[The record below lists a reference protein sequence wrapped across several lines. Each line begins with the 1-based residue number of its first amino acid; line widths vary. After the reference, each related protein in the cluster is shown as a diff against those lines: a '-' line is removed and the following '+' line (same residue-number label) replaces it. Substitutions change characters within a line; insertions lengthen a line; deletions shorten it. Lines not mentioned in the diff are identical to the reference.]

1 MSDEPDLRG
10 GLTPRPICSASRKG
24 GLRHTVARGRAEV
37 TIRAEGDR
45 WQLNGQTRSGNFPTP
60 TAYRWLER
68 RAPTLRAEQ
77 LVSPPRRA
85 RPARRQPRRRVDYQH
100 SPGTSGVQ
108 TTPPAYPLQ
117 IPLPARR
124 PRHRSRSN
132 NLSPARSPDSHAPVP
147 TLRGGYHPGG
157 TAVRRYG
164 GTAVRRYGGTAVR
177 RYGGTAV
184 RRYGGTDLP
193 DGHRLVGRWPRRGFA
208 GGFGRGQFAASPW
221 PRTGGWPLAVWP
233 FGRSVRGHRG
243 HRGLGRAVSVA
254 IVPVAAAV
262 AGGWRA
268 EWPPPPTVSGEL
280 FSDRP
285 GVTGGTG
292 VRVLSVSRASK

>member
-157 TAVRRYG
+157 TAVRRYRSTG
-164 GTAVRRYGGTAVR
+164 
-177 RYGGTAV
+177 
-184 RRYGGTDLP
+184 
-193 DGHRLVGRWPRRGFA
+193 WPSA
-208 GGFGRGQFAASPW
+208 GGQVATTWLRRRLRAWPVRGGPVATHGRLAIG
-221 PRTGGWPLAVWP
+221 RLAVWP
-233 FGRSVRGHRG
+233 LCPWPPWPPWAWPRGIGGHRARCG
-243 HRGLGRAVSVA
+243 RGRWWLEGRM
-254 IVPVAAAV
+254 AATSDCV
-262 AGGWRA
+262 WRA
-268 EWPPPPTVSGEL
+268 
-280 FSDRP
+280 FQ
-285 GVTGGTG
+285 
-292 VRVLSVSRASK
+292 